1 MKLEYVSPF
10 RRLMNLAAIY
20 SLMFLNNGTLMVS
33 PAVDTLVRAFPAEP
47 YRKVLMI
54 YTLPA
59 FVALPFILLSGSV
72 AGSKVRY
79 RTILLL
85 AIPVAV
91 VSGTLPYYLHS
102 LSWILVCRAVFG
114 VCYGLVG
121 PLGNALILRHY
132 DGRDRIRFLGYNS
145 ICIGVV
151 GVIFQ
156 QLGGRLAMISWNSI
170 FLGHLVFL
178 LPLILVLFGL
188 IEPEHPMPAVT
199 DAIPDR
205 KGRKHFSL
213 RDYVPAGVPSLFF
226 LVMALYTCSQTK
238 MLTISSIVA
247 SEGIG
252 DASTSATIL
261 SVATVGALLGGVLI
275 PFYCDHVKKYRIPI
289 MIGVIMI
296 ATICNLIP
304 NAIVIA
310 VGYSVGVM
318 AFMMNLN
325 LVTLRSSTMFH
336 PDQASRAVSVIQ
348 CADKL
353 GSFLATYFTAFCA
366 WFVQAASIPYSIY
379 KAPVVASMLIYA
391 ILIIWDV
398 GRTKREERKADAQ
411 EGLAIG

>member
-1 MKLEYVSPF
+1 MKLEDASPF
-10 RRLMNLAAIY
+10 RRLLNLAAIY

-33 PAVDTLVRAFPAEP
+33 PAMDTLVRAFPAEP

-54 YTLPA
+54 STLPA
-59 FVALPFILLSGSV
+59 FVALPFILISGSI

-79 RTILLL
+79 RTILLF

-132 DGRDRIRFLGYNS
+132 DGRDRIRLLGYNS
-145 ICIGVV
+145 ICIGIV

-156 QLGGRLAMISWNSI
+156 QLGGRLAMISWNSM
-170 FLGHLVFL
+170 FLGHLAFL
-178 LPLILVLFGL
+178 IPLVLVLFGL
-188 IEPEHPMPAVT
+188 IEPERTAPAAAGT
-199 DAIPDR
+199 APAR
-205 KGRKHFSL
+205 EKGKRFSL
-213 RDYVPAGVPSLFF
+213 RDYVPSGVPALFF

-247 SEGIG
+247 SEGLG

-261 SVATVGALLGGVLI
+261 SVATVGALFGGMLI
-275 PFYCDHVKKYRIPI
+275 PFYCDHVKKYRSPI
-289 MIGVIMI
+289 MIGVIM
-296 ATICNLIP
+296 AMTVCNLVRS
-304 NAIVIA
+304 AAVIA
-310 VGYSVGVM
+310 VGYSIGVM

-325 LVTLRSSTMFH
+325 LVTLRSSTLV
-336 PDQASRAVSVIQ
+336 PPEQASRAVSVIQ

-391 ILIIWDV
+391 VLIVWDV
-398 GRTKREERKADAQ
+398 ARTNREEKRAAAAGDPA
-411 EGLAIG
+411 

>member
-1 MKLEYVSPF
+1 MKLEDASPF
-10 RRLMNLAAIY
+10 RRLLNLAAIY

-33 PAVDTLVRAFPAEP
+33 PAMDTLVRAFPDEP

-54 YTLPA
+54 STLPA
-59 FVALPFILLSGSV
+59 FVALPFILISGSL

-91 VSGTLPYYLHS
+91 ISGTLPYYLHS

-145 ICIGVV
+145 ICIGIV

-156 QLGGRLAMISWNSI
+156 QLGGRLAMISWNSM
-170 FLGHLVFL
+170 FLGHLAFL
-178 LPLILVLFGL
+178 IPLVLVLFGL
-188 IEPEHPMPAVT
+188 IEPEHNVDVISNT
-199 DAIPDR
+199 EEQRIEKTGKR
-205 KGRKHFSL
+205 FSL
-213 RDYVPAGVPSLFF
+213 RDYVPAGVPSLFIM
-226 LVMALYTCSQTK
+226 VMALYTCSQTK

-252 DASTSATIL
+252 NASTSATIL
-261 SVATVGALLGGVLI
+261 SVATVGALFGGMLI

-289 MIGVIMI
+289 MIGVIM
-296 ATICNLIP
+296 AMTVCNLVRS
-304 NAIVIA
+304 AAVIA
-310 VGYSVGVM
+310 VGYSIGVM

-325 LVTLRSSTMFH
+325 LVTLRSSTLF
-336 PDQASRAVSVIQ
+336 PQDQASRAVSVIQ

-366 WFVQAASIPYSIY
+366 WLVQTASIPYSIY

-398 GRTKREERKADAQ
+398 LRTNREERSGALGED
-411 EGLAIG
+411 LA